1 MVEGA
6 RLGDALRR
14 GAGGLGRGLALAA
27 IHVYRGVSSVTP
39 GACRFEPSCSH
50 YGLDAVRVHGPL
62 AGGWLTLKRIL
73 RCRPGGDWGYDP
85 VPDAPARRTGSDD
98 TNADRQHGR
107 PSHALGAARGGSPRN
122 G

>member
-1 MVEGA
+1 MVEADRDPG
-6 RLGDALRR
+6 ALRR
-14 GAGGLGRGLALAA
+14 GAGRVGRGLVVAA
-27 IHVYRGVSSVTP
+27 IHVYQGVSSVTP

-50 YGLDAVRVHGPL
+50 YALEAVRVHGPA
-62 AGGWLTLKRIL
+62 AGGWLTLRRIL

-85 VPDAPARRTGSDD
+85 VPDAPARRTGTDA